1 MKTENTLNEASVKDR
16 FRKANIIIDYYGRD
30 RTHTQEDVAKE
41 LNIDVD
47 IVRRVTKLFNYR
59 HTKALTPENL
69 NEGQTI
75 SPLIFADKLA
85 FLDKVDI

>member
-1 MKTENTLNEASVKDR
+1 MDSENTLDEAIAKER
-16 FRKANIIIDYYGRD
+16 FRKAKIIIDCYGRD

-41 LNIDVD
+41 LNISVD
-47 IVRRVTKLFNYR
+47 IVRRVTKLYNYW
-59 HTKALTPENL
+59 HTKKLTLENL

-75 SPLIFADKLA
+75 NPLIFAEQLA